1 MPVKSPFD
9 QVHPASGF
17 IVWAKGGNGG
27 MSRYS
32 GMTVNERLYEAGIT
46 DAWDTAA
53 NSRNRDRMIELL
65 GQVELSDQA
74 ERIVDTILANPGRY
88 GF

>member
-1 MPVKSPFD
+1 
-9 QVHPASGF
+9 
-17 IVWAKGGNGG
+17 
-27 MSRYS
+27 
-32 GMTVNERLYEAGIT
+32 MTVNERLYEAGIT

>member
-1 MPVKSPFD
+1 
-9 QVHPASGF
+9 
-17 IVWAKGGNGG
+17 
-27 MSRYS
+27 MSKYS
-32 GMTVNERLYEAGIT
+32 GMTVNERLSEAGIM

-53 NSRNRDRMIELL
+53 ISRNRDRMIELL

-74 ERIVDTILANPGRY
+74 EQIIDTILADPKRY